1 MPMLACHP
9 CRVLVSFD
17 HINLGVSGDLGRCRG
32 MPVQVAEP
40 ATELCVL
47 LHAQLLIVEEDHQML
62 EERVMHLVELLV
74 IERFGEIDTKDLCAD
89 AGRQLAYF
97 YGLVT
102 RPYPC
107 SRPCRRCN

>member
-9 CRVLVSFD
+9 RRALVGFD
-17 HINLGVSGDLGRCRG
+17 DIDLGVTRDLGRRRG
-32 MPVQVAEP
+32 MPVQVAKP

-47 LHAQLLIVEEDHQML
+47 LHAQLLIVEKDHQMI
-62 EERVMHLVELLV
+62 EERVMHLVKLLV
-74 IERFGEIDTKDLCAD
+74 IERFGEIDTKELCAD

-102 RPYPC
+102 RPYAC
-107 SRPCRRCN
+107 L